1 MSMTK
6 IRKNAFTKIQ
16 AILGTSVGVISRSS
30 VSRIDDGH
38 DDEYALSSAEEAI
51 MWLKCHQDR
60 AQVYIEHEGEH
71 QVLRISGQYSFE
83 PAYMA
88 YFDKAY
94 FERELNWFLDRMD
107 TSEPAPILPP
117 NGNPH
122 LYLVQ

>member
-60 AQVYIEHEGEH
+60 AQVYIGVSLE
-71 QVLRISGQYSFE
+71 
-83 PAYMA
+83 
-88 YFDKAY
+88 
-94 FERELNWFLDRMD
+94 
-107 TSEPAPILPP
+107 
-117 NGNPH
+117 NGNFCT
-122 LYLVQ
+122 LSALFNQSRFVTD